1 MIPNNLQQPMIDLLL
16 SIADDKFI
24 LGHRIADWTG
34 LAPMLEEDIAFSS
47 IAQDEL
53 AHAQVLYD
61 TIGAWTGR
69 GGDHVAYGRSPS
81 EYRCAALVEVPDELQ
96 WDVAIARQFYCDH
109 FDLLRLG
116 RLARSKDAQLAA
128 LAHRLAAEERVH
140 VEHMD
145 HWITQLGKAGGEAR
159 ERTQRSLDRL
169 APAASML
176 FEPTEGMSLLE
187 AAGLYPLAERDFFS
201 AWREDLTRVAG
212 DAGLNLRLSL
222 PDSHAVGGRRG
233 RHDAAFAALL
243 EEITEVYRVEPMA
256 QW

>member
-1 MIPNNLQQPMIDLLL
+1 MIDLLL

-24 LGHRIADWTG
+24 LGHQIADWTG

-69 GGDHVAYGRSPS
+69 GGDHVAYGRAPG
-81 EYRCAALVEVPDELQ
+81 EYRCAALVEVVDDLQ
-96 WDVAIARQFYCDH
+96 WEVAIARQFYCDH
-109 FDLLRLG
+109 FDLLRLN
-116 RLARSKDAQLAA
+116 RLARSSDEQVAA

-145 HWITQLGKAGGEAR
+145 HWVMQLGKAGGEAR
-159 ERTQRSLDRL
+159 ERTQRALDRL

-176 FEPTEGMSLLE
+176 FEPTEGLSLLE
-187 AAGLYPLAERDFFS
+187 KAGLYPRDERGFFES
-201 AWREDLTRVAG
+201 WRDEVTRVAAG
-212 DAGLNLRLSL
+212 VGLTLKVAPPDATAL
-222 PDSHAVGGRRG
+222 GGRRG
-233 RHDAAFAALL
+233 RHEAGFAVLL
-243 EEITEVYRVEPMA
+243 EEITEVYRFEPQA

>member
-1 MIPNNLQQPMIDLLL
+1 MIDLLL

-53 AHAQVLYD
+53 AHALVLYD

-69 GGDHVAYGRSPS
+69 GGDHVAYGRTPG
-81 EYRCAALVEVPDELQ
+81 EYRCAALVEVADDLQ

-116 RLARSKDAQLAA
+116 RLAQSNDEALAV

-145 HWITQLGKAGGEAR
+145 HWIAQLGKAGGEAR
-159 ERTQRSLDRL
+159 ERTQRALDRL
-169 APAASML
+169 APTASML

-187 AAGLYPLAERDFFS
+187 ESGLYPRDERGFFES
-201 AWREDLTRVAG
+201 WRDEVTRVAAG
-212 DAGLNLRLSL
+212 AGLTLKLAA
-222 PDSHAVGGRRG
+222 PDPKAPGGRRG
-233 RHDAAFAALL
+233 RHEAGFAALL
-243 EEITEVYRVEPMA
+243 EEITEVYRVEPQA